1 MTGHSDSN
9 PMHYFS
15 FHTLAVANHLGLLT
29 EAGLEVVAGKAVL
42 DRLDL
47 PEELSADEFSDDEC
61 VLFRLLETCHSSV
74 EIFTAEPSDPHG
86 VRAMFFID
94 DDLGVFAAPAD
105 DGWEFSAV
113 FRLAPCMDRLTNDIA
128 SENVREGAEDAF
140 VYPVDEFANLIAI
153 RSELLSGELE
163 QSETP
168 SEDDPSGDA
177 IDLDRVVLGRIVTL
191 SRTRLVR
198 GASELADSMLGA
210 IAGERVRFIGQP
222 NQMFYANPI
231 GGDQFLLHRLEPEN
245 VRALLELTLGADIEP
260 PVLPVSAPDLRTA
273 SALEQGGESVSFDE
287 ISVSYL
293 NNIGVSQLEADVE
306 SPDCPAW
313 KRALLAP
320 EIVISFESTGPG
332 GHENPTKY
340 ISIAGTTAV
349 RWVQS
354 RGITQC
360 DHFSVA
366 QVRALIDGWLAN
378 YLDDSEAPREPLEFS
393 LSSSEYQQ
401 ATKALPESVRSLDVS
416 IPESAGER
424 GVVSLVFLASD
435 GMVRGDELS
444 ILLLGELGGFMSMNS
459 PNEGLEFVRASSA
472 LAMHELMDS
481 LRTQA
486 AKR

>member
-1 MTGHSDSN
+1 MR
-9 PMHYFS
+9 YFS
-15 FHTLAVANHLGLLT
+15 FQTLVLASHLGLLT
-29 EAGLEVVAGKAVL
+29 EAGREVVAGKAVL
-42 DRLDL
+42 DQLDL
-47 PEELSADEFSDDEC
+47 PEALSEGEFSDDDR
-61 VLFRLLETCHSSV
+61 VRFRLLETCHSSV
-74 EIFTAEPSDPHG
+74 ELFTAEPSDPHG

-105 DGWEFSAV
+105 DGWEFSEV
-113 FRLAPCMDRLTNDIA
+113 FRLAPFMDRLTNDIA
-128 SENVREGAEDAF
+128 SENAGEGAEDAF
-140 VYPVDEFANLIAI
+140 VYPVDEFANLIAL
-153 RSELLSGELE
+153 RSELLSGNQEP
-163 QSETP
+163 SETP
-168 SEDDPSGDA
+168 SEDDVSGDA
-177 IDLDRVVLGRIVTL
+177 VDLDPVVLGRIVTL

-231 GGDQFLLHRLEPEN
+231 GDDQFLLHRLEPED
-245 VRALLELTLGADIEP
+245 VRALLELTLGTDFEP
-260 PVLPVSAPDLRTA
+260 PVLPVNAPDPQTVR
-273 SALEQGGESVSFDE
+273 ALEDGGESVSFDE

-293 NNIGVSQLEADVE
+293 NNIGVSQLEADIE

-320 EIVISFESTGPG
+320 EIVISFESTGPR

-349 RWVQS
+349 RWIQS

-366 QVRALIDGWLAN
+366 QVRALIDGWLAD
-378 YLDDSEAPREPLEFS
+378 YLGDTEAPSEQLEFS
-393 LSSSEYQQ
+393 LSSTDYHE
-401 ATKALPESVRSLDVS
+401 ATKALPESVRSLDAL
-416 IPESAGER
+416 IPESAAER
-424 GVVSLVFLASD
+424 GVVSLVFLAPD

-481 LRTQA
+481 LRAQA
-486 AKR
+486 AKS